1 MSGECSFFNFCLRG
15 RDSLVSKWISQKRK
29 IPETLKTDGANIYA
43 ISEYIHTVF
52 YFDKLYGS
60 DYSCNVLFNKIIAIN
75 ELDKNYNELLC
86 QHKKIHRFKVYKL
99 YSLFVFQFIALEGFI
114 HFIRYTVI

>member
-75 ELDKNYNELLC
+75 ELDKNHIVKFDEII
-86 QHKKIHRFKVYKL
+86 KIPFDFTPYE
-99 YSLFVFQFIALEGFI
+99 F
-114 HFIRYTVI
+114 T

>member
-52 YFDKLYGS
+52 YTDKRGIS
-60 DYSCNVLFNKIIAIN
+60 ADGEFTD
-75 ELDKNYNELLC
+75 DKSKS
-86 QHKKIHRFKVYKL
+86 KKVKL
-99 YSLFVFQFIALEGFI
+99 
-114 HFIRYTVI
+114 

>member
-43 ISEYIHTVF
+43 IYARDSIF
-52 YFDKLYGS
+52 NDSIKNKS
-60 DYSCNVLFNKIIAIN
+60 DFCERGTGKYYSIIATGSKGQSI
-75 ELDKNYNELLC
+75 
-86 QHKKIHRFKVYKL
+86 FWKL
-99 YSLFVFQFIALEGFI
+99 G
-114 HFIRYTVI
+114 R